1 MMGLPGAP
9 PVSMVFLEN
18 LRRRQYNTQTNVYG
32 EAADASAL
40 GSTAERRVPARTSTP
55 TLKNILAGLETIPR
69 LHLTTACKLEA
80 GWLRHVFWEPVLSFK
95 SSPLGANFWII
106 FRRLNFVPWGI
117 ILRPVLVPKTR
128 TWQLLSEAS
137 FGFRISVLQL

>member
-18 LRRRQYNTQTNVYG
+18 LRRRQYNMPTNVYG

-80 GWLRHVFWEPVLSFK
+80 GWLRHVFWEPVLNFK
-95 SSPLGANFWII
+95 SSSLGANF
-106 FRRLNFVPWGI
+106 
-117 ILRPVLVPKTR
+117 
-128 TWQLLSEAS
+128 
-137 FGFRISVLQL
+137 